1 MRRYGIPEPYER
13 LKELT
18 RGQSVTKETI
28 RKFVEGLELPEEAK
42 SRLLALTPHTYV
54 GDAAMLV
61 NAADPGALLSDGFRI
76 L

>member
-18 RGQSVTKETI
+18 RGQSVTKERI
-28 RKFVEGLELPEEAK
+28 RSFVEGLELPQEAK
-42 SRLLALTPHTYV
+42 SSLLNLTPRAYV
-54 GDAAMLV
+54 GAAAGLV
-61 NAADPGALLSDGFRI
+61 NAVDPEVSLSDGFKI